1 VTDGQKGGQRMKT
14 FGRFVGAVVGTAA
27 IAIVTLV
34 SSVKLAEKVEDTYA
48 GRDKNRKET
57 EDTEEKNEQE

>member
-1 VTDGQKGGQRMKT
+1 MKT

-34 SSVKLAEKVEDTYA
+34 SSVKLAEKVEETWA
-48 GRDKNRKET
+48 GKDKDKEET
-57 EDTEEKNEQE
+57 EDTEDGQEQE